1 MQTILFEHLGILSYK
16 KAWNYQQE
24 VFDRIFDVKKQNRQ
38 LETEGKQIPTPN
50 YLLFCQHNPVFTMG
64 KAGSLDNL
72 LLSEKELNQKGIE
85 YFEINRGGD
94 VTFHGLEQLVGYPI
108 LDLMNFKQD
117 LHWYFRELE
126 EVIIQTMQTYNLDA
140 GRVEGLTGVWIDPNS
155 ENPRKICAIG
165 IRASRWITMHGF
177 ALNVNT
183 DLSYFDLIIPCGI
196 KDKGVTSLEKELG
209 EKVEMKEVEERV
221 KEQFEKR
228 FEVKIV

>member
-1 MQTILFEHLGILSYK
+1 MQNVLFEHLGIISYQK
-16 KAWNYQQE
+16 GWEYQQE
-24 VFDRIFDVKKQNRQ
+24 VFDRIFEVKKQNRQ
-38 LETEGKQIPTPN
+38 LEADNKQIPTPN
-50 YLLFCQHNPVFTMG
+50 YLLFCQHTPVFTMG
-64 KAGSLDNL
+64 KAGSLENL
-72 LLSEKELNQKGIE
+72 LLSEKELQQKGID

-126 EVIIQTMQTYNLDA
+126 EVIIQTMHTYNLEA
-140 GRVEGLTGVWIDPNS
+140 GRVEGLTGVWIEPHS

-177 ALNVNT
+177 ALNINT

-196 KDKGVTSLEKELG
+196 KDKGVTSLQKELG
-209 EKVEMKEVEERV
+209 RKVDIKEVEERV
-221 KEQFEKR
+221 KIQFEKR
-228 FEVKIV
+228 FEVKIS

>member
-1 MQTILFEHLGILSYK
+1 MSIVLFLRWEKRVLWIIY
-16 KAWNYQQE
+16 Y
-24 VFDRIFDVKKQNRQ
+24 
-38 LETEGKQIPTPN
+38 
-50 YLLFCQHNPVFTMG
+50 
-64 KAGSLDNL
+64 
-72 LLSEKELNQKGIE
+72 LSEQELSKKGIE

-155 ENPRKICAIG
+155 ANPRKICAIG

-196 KDKGVTSLEKELG
+196 KDKGVTSLKKELG
-209 EKVEMKEVEERV
+209 QKIEMKEVEKRV

-228 FEVKIV
+228 FNVKIV

>member
-1 MQTILFEHLGILSYK
+1 MQTILFEHLGTLSYK
-16 KAWNYQQE
+16 TAWEYQQE
-24 VFDRIFDVKKQNRQ
+24 VFDRIFKVKKQNRELAEQ
-38 LETEGKQIPTPN
+38 NQQVPTPN
-50 YLLFCQHNPVFTMG
+50 YLLFCQHTPVFTMG
-64 KAGSLDNL
+64 KAGSLENL
-72 LLSEKELNQKGIE
+72 LLSEKELEEKGVD

-126 EVIIQTMQTYNLDA
+126 EMIIQTMQTYNLDA
-140 GRVEGLTGVWIDPNS
+140 GRVEGLTGVWIEPNS

-196 KDKGVTSLEKELG
+196 KDKGVTSLERELG
-209 EKVEMKEVEERV
+209 QKIEMKEVEKQV

-228 FEVKIV
+228 FDVKIL